1 MSDDLVQDLRSL
13 LETLENPDPEIR
25 INAIKSLSEL
35 EPSSPEIV
43 RTLERIVA
51 NDPDERVKGTALEA
65 LSSPVLKSIHH
76 NLSSRPSSQRRIILA
91 VVNEWKLEGL
101 ISPQLASLLK
111 SRYTLRPAPSP
122 KPKERSERPQFAS
135 LGQALLSETAVKLA
149 LYLGAFFVVSAA
161 FIIAA
166 IVEVARLPILGITTL
181 LFFGAAWGFA
191 PRVRMASF
199 VLFTIG
205 TVMIPI
211 DAGVLSDLLNL
222 QGTDATL
229 FWAFVSTL
237 IGTIWAG
244 GTISY
249 RSRLFSILAFFS
261 YDAAIV
267 FTGTWLEAPSKTIL
281 LLIGV
286 GVLVGLAAARFL
298 QQKLGIAFF
307 QPIFTTAN
315 IQITGLLMIS
325 ATTLAVEGILGES
338 PSGITWLAIAATWLM
353 GTIAYAVSDYFT
365 LDMDEKKMI
374 LGFSYFRLL
383 AVISLTPVPLFALGA
398 VSPKSHQVMAFAWGW
413 GLILAVVGG
422 AFTFQRLKRLKSYGP
437 VLQLSSL
444 TLFALSS
451 MWAWS
456 KSDPIAVWYLAGA
469 GVVYLILMVINPR
482 QLIWTA
488 SLGSFLLAYFAAFSL
503 TKLHQ
508 VDLYIGYRYLIP
520 VVLLVVIN
528 QGARW
533 RFDAPRIWWM
543 PPLLLATALGGINFL
558 IVLASDLSASGSA
571 TIIFLIYGAVFAI
584 YAYLDASPFIIYGTT
599 ASLAIALVYAL
610 IHYNQD
616 LWVPQFVVLSC
627 SYYLIGVATTYFA
640 TAKPLSTVL
649 IISGLALGVLTAF
662 SAPVQGGP
670 SSVVGVTIIAL
681 AFTFEAFRR
690 RNVLLGFPANILYF
704 LAYVMVLVDLEVAEP
719 QFYSI
724 AAALLGVTM
733 HYLLLRANHQKSA
746 FITGVF
752 SQLVLLS
759 TTYIQMIESNRF
771 SFFFIL
777 FFQSLILLAYG
788 IVIRSRSFVI
798 VPIIFSILG
807 VLGVAFS
814 VLSGLPTALIIG
826 CTGLVLLMLGLIA
839 LLLRERLLHMTQ
851 ALGERLGDWRA

>member
-1 MSDDLVQDLRSL
+1 MSDDLVQNLRTL
-13 LETLENPDPEIR
+13 FETLENPDPEIR
-25 INAIKSLSEL
+25 INALKGLSEL

-43 RTLERIVA
+43 RAIERVVA
-51 NDPDERVKGTALEA
+51 NDPDERVKGNALEA
-65 LSSPVLKSIHH
+65 LSSPVLKSIHQ

-101 ISPQLASLLK
+101 LSPQLARLLK
-111 SRYTLRPAPSP
+111 SRYTLRAAPSP
-122 KPKERSERPQFAS
+122 KPKERSKRPQSAS
-135 LGQALLSETAVKLA
+135 LGQVLLSETAVKLA

-166 IVEVARLPILGITTL
+166 LVEVARLPILGITTL
-181 LFFGAAWGFA
+181 LFFGAARGFA

-199 VLFTIG
+199 VLFAIG

-211 DAGVLSDLLNL
+211 DAGVLSDTLNL

-229 FWAFVSTL
+229 FWVFVSVL
-237 IGTIWAG
+237 MGTIWAG
-244 GTISY
+244 GTFSY
-249 RSRLFSILAFFS
+249 RSRLFSILAFFA

-267 FTGTWLEAPSKTIL
+267 FTGTWLEAPSETIL
-281 LLIGV
+281 LLLGV

-298 QQKLGIAFF
+298 QKKLGIAFF
-307 QPIFTTAN
+307 RPIFTTAN
-315 IQITGLLMIS
+315 MQITGLLMIS
-325 ATTLAVEGILGES
+325 ATTLTAQGILGQS
-338 PSGITWLAIAATWLM
+338 PSGSTWLAISATWLM

-365 LDMDEKKMI
+365 QDMDGKRMK
-374 LGFSYFRLL
+374 LVFSFFRKL

-398 VSPKSHQVMAFAWGW
+398 VSPNNYQVMAFAWGW
-413 GLILAVVGG
+413 GLILAVVGE

-437 VLQLSSL
+437 ALQLSSL

-451 MWAWS
+451 VWAWS
-456 KSDPIAVWYLAGA
+456 QSDPIAIWYLAGA
-469 GVVYLILMVINPR
+469 GVVCLILMVVNPR
-482 QLIWTA
+482 PLVWTA

-503 TKLHQ
+503 TNLQQ

-520 VVLLVVIN
+520 VVLLAVIN

-533 RFDAPRIWWM
+533 GFDAPRIWWM
-543 PPLLLATALGGINFL
+543 PPLLLGTTLGGINLL
-558 IVLASDLSASGSA
+558 IVLASGLSTPGGA

-584 YAYLDASPFIIYGTT
+584 YAYLDASPSILYGAT

-610 IHYNQD
+610 IHYNQG

-627 SYYLIGVATTYFA
+627 SYYLIGVATTYFDP
-640 TAKPLSTVL
+640 AKPLSTVL
-649 IISGLALGVLTAF
+649 IISGLALGGLTAF

-670 SSVVGVTIIAL
+670 SSVVGVTFIAL
-681 AFTFEAFRR
+681 AFTFEALRR
-690 RNVLLGFPANILYF
+690 RNVLLGFPANTLYF

-733 HYLLLRANHQKSA
+733 HYLLLRANHQKPA
-746 FITGVF
+746 FITGVL

-851 ALGERLGDWRA
+851 ALGERLGDWRT